1 MTAREAIKMLEWG
14 GFRFVRQNGTSHR
27 IYKKDNVMIPVP
39 MHPGDLSPKVEHRIK
54 KAVGLK

>member
-1 MTAREAIKMLEWG
+1 MLEWG

-39 MHPGDLSPKVEHRIK
+39 MHPGDLSPKVEHQIK

>member
-1 MTAREAIKMLEWG
+1 MTAREAIKMLERC

-27 IYKKDNVMIPVP
+27 IYKKDKVMIPVP
-39 MHPGDLSPKVEHRIK
+39 MHPGDLSPKVEHQIK